1 MPRGISKFSSGPS
14 LPVKRKHDDLT
25 SPIRKPQVE
34 GPPQKKQ
41 RTEGPNTV
49 QQQPV
54 QKPPTDPSMH
64 AVYDKMAHEEM
75 LKNPKYAALADDAA
89 KASDG
94 KPVNVVTKDQVH
106 GGMFYKKDN
115 QIGLRPD
122 LTGPKRAS
130 VMAFEATNAAQQ
142 KKFSKV
148 TSDAFKNELNAVQGK
163 QTFGG
168 DLNARREN
176 FAKSMERIEYDG
188 IKRHHDVMKHGIDNH
203 GWPKEMDRFG
213 KRLEGSDPS
222 FDSYWARQNVAD
234 AKTGKSHSDVYRAQF
249 DNIHA
254 TAQKAVAES
263 KAKQGIK

>member
-1 MPRGISKFSSGPS
+1 MPRGISRSGSGPS
-14 LPVKRKHDDLT
+14 LPVKRKHDELT
-25 SPIRKPQVE
+25 STIRKPTVE
-34 GPPQKKQ
+34 GPPLKKQ
-41 RTEGPNTV
+41 RTQGPDATP
-49 QQQPV
+49 QPPV
-54 QKPPTDPSMH
+54 KKPTTDPSMH

-75 LKNPKYAALADDAA
+75 LKNPKYAALVNDAA
-89 KASDG
+89 AASGG

-106 GGMFYKKDN
+106 GGMFYTKDN

-130 VMAFEATNAAQQ
+130 VMAFEATNVAQQ

-148 TSDAFKNELNAVQGK
+148 TSDAFRNELNGALGK

-176 FAKSMERIEYDG
+176 FAMGMERIEYDG
-188 IKRHHDVMKHGIDNH
+188 IKRHHDVMKHGIDNQ

-222 FDSYWARQNVAD
+222 FKSYWDRQNVPD

-254 TAQKAVAES
+254 TAQKAAAEM

>member
-1 MPRGISKFSSGPS
+1 MPRGISKAGLGPS
-14 LPVKRKHDDLT
+14 LPTKRKHDELT
-25 SPIRKPQVE
+25 SPIRKPEVE
-34 GPPQKKQ
+34 GPPAKKQ
-41 RTEGPNTV
+41 RTQEQLPG
-49 QQQPV
+49 QQQSV
-54 QKPPTDPSMH
+54 QRPPTDPSMH
-64 AVYDKMAHEEM
+64 AAYDKMAHEEM
-75 LKNPKYAALADDAA
+75 LKNPKYAALVDDAA

-94 KPVNVVTKDQVH
+94 KQVNVVTKDQVH

-142 KKFSKV
+142 KKFGQV
-148 TSDAFKNELNAVQGK
+148 TSQAFHNEVAAASGKNAV
-163 QTFGG
+163 GG
-168 DLNARREN
+168 DFNARREN

-188 IKRHHDVMKHGIDNH
+188 IKRHHDVMKHGIENQ

-222 FDSYWARQNVAD
+222 FDGYWKRQNVPD

-254 TAQKAVAES
+254 TAKKVVDDS
-263 KAKQGIK
+263 KAKQGVK